1 MKNYYHTLNLQNF
14 ASLDEIRRA
23 YRKLALVHHPDRGGD
38 VEKMK
43 EINYAYEHLMKFK
56 DEYDAALTPRRPVLR
71 NHGFTIVVNGFG
83 YGFEMA
89 TNNNTTGA
97 TWHF

>member
-43 EINYAYEHLMKFK
+43 EIEAIAAWQEYSDEVKMREDQKFVISTIERIKQELIKRNEALDELEENK
-56 DEYDAALTPRRPVLR
+56 DEK
-71 NHGFTIVVNGFG
+71 
-83 YGFEMA
+83 
-89 TNNNTTGA
+89 
-97 TWHF
+97 